1 MNFVCLHGN
10 SSIKK
15 QVIQAMKNISVLFV
29 FLLTFPRFAGSQTT
43 PSDPSKSGGGW
54 ARIEL
59 ENGDTIYVATL
70 RGVSI
75 RGNRTFPSKDDQHR
89 YYFYKRCAQKVYP
102 YAVEAVKLYTDLK
115 EETADMNRRKRKKYV
130 KENQGELTDQY
141 EDQLKNLTKTQGK
154 ILIKMI
160 ERYTGDPFHSIIKQ
174 TRGGFT
180 AMYWSGLGRIWGY
193 DLKEG
198 YQPGDDPILD
208 AVLTDFDLGL
218 SLGND

>member
-1 MNFVCLHGN
+1 
-10 SSIKK
+10 
-15 QVIQAMKNISVLFV
+15 MKNVFVSFV
-29 FLLTFPRFAGSQTT
+29 FLMTLSVSVRGQTT
-43 PSDPSKSGGGW
+43 PPDPSKSGGGW
-54 ARIEL
+54 ARIEV
-59 ENGDTIYVATL
+59 ENGDTIYVAVL

-75 RGNRTFPSKDDQHR
+75 RGSRTFPNKDDQHR
-89 YYFYKRCAQKVYP
+89 YYYYKRCAQKVYP
-102 YAVEAVKLYTDLK
+102 YAVEAVKLYGDLK
-115 EETADMNRRKRKKYV
+115 EETADMSRRKRRKYV

-141 EDQLKNLTKTQGK
+141 EDQLKNLTKIQGK

-180 AMYWSGLGRIWGY
+180 AMYWNGLGKIWGY

-208 AVLTDFDLGL
+208 AVLVDFDLGL

>member
-1 MNFVCLHGN
+1 MKFVFVADNHFFKN
-10 SSIKK
+10 SLIK
-15 QVIQAMKNISVLFV
+15 AMRYVSVLCV
-29 FLLTFPRFAGSQTT
+29 FFMTLPLLVCSQTT
-43 PSDPSKSGGGW
+43 PPDPSKSGGGW

-102 YAVEAVKLYTDLK
+102 YAVEAVKLYTEMK
-115 EETADMNRRKRKKYV
+115 EETADMSRRQRKKHV
-130 KENQGELTDQY
+130 KENQGDLKNQY

-180 AMYWSGLGRIWGY
+180 AMYWNGLGKIWGY

-198 YQPGDDPILD
+198 YQPGDDVILD